1 MSSAEN
7 NKLRDYLTR
16 VTGELHTARLRLRE
30 AEEKDFEPIA
40 VVGMSCRFPGA
51 SSPEEFWRMIADGV
65 DGVSGFPT
73 DRGWDVDGL
82 FNPDPD
88 HLGTSY
94 VREGGFLTSAGE
106 FDAELFGISPREA
119 LAMDPQQRLLLETAW
134 EAFERAGIDPTSLK
148 GSKTGVFAGT
158 NGQDYGRTI
167 TEPMEGIEGYL
178 GTGISGSVLS
188 GRLSYVFGLEGP
200 AVTID
205 TACSSSLVAMHL
217 AVQALRSGECGLALA
232 GGVSVMSGP
241 DAFVEFSRQRGL
253 ARDGRVKAF
262 SASSDGTGWG
272 EGAGLLLLEKLSDAR
287 KNGHP
292 VLAIVRGTA
301 VNQDGASNGLT
312 APNGP
317 SQQRVIRQ
325 ALANA
330 RLSTK
335 DIDAVDAHGTGTT
348 LGDPI
353 EAQALLATYG
363 QGRAE
368 GLPLWLGSVKSNI
381 GHTQAAAGAASVI
394 KMIMAIQHGV
404 LPKSLHIDA
413 PTPHVDWSA
422 GAVELLAS
430 ARDWPEV
437 DRPRRAGVSSF
448 GISGTNSHVIIE
460 QAPAFDEAEEPAEP
474 TASLLGAH
482 VPWVLSGK
490 TSEALQAQAGRLLS
504 VVDGA
509 EPVDLGR
516 ALATTRAKL
525 DHRAVVF
532 GVEPLRALAAGD
544 PAPGLVSGQATGGQ
558 LAVLFTGQG
567 SQRLAMGRELYAEF
581 PVFAAAFDEVLAHLP
596 GVREVI
602 FGDDA
607 EALNQT
613 GNAQPAL
620 FAIEVALY
628 RLVESLGVKP
638 DFLAGHSIG
647 ELAAAHVAGV
657 WSLEDAARVVS
668 ARGRLMQALPSG
680 GAMIALQATEDEVR
694 PRLVEGVDIAA
705 INGPRSVVISGDETA
720 ALAVAEHFKAE
731 GRKTKQLSVSHA
743 FHSSLMDGMLA
754 EFGAVVGSVTASA
767 PTTQIVSTLTGRPVT
782 TEELSSVDYWVRHVR
797 ESVRFADAVATLE
810 AAGVTKFL
818 ELGPDGV
825 LSAAGAD
832 CVTEQALFVSALRK
846 DRDEQQTFVT
856 ALAELHVNGGN
867 VDWASAFEG
876 PARHVDLPTY
886 AFQRRHY
893 WLPMQRATGDAS
905 GLGLGSL
912 DHPLLGASVSLADA
926 DGFLFTGRLSVSSHS
941 WLADHVVMGAVV
953 VPGTGLVE
961 LAVRAADEV
970 GCGVL
975 DELTLQAPLVL
986 PEDGGVQVQLAVAA
1000 PDESG
1005 RRALTLHSRRH
1016 DAPLDGAWTLH
1027 AIGSV
1032 APAAAPADFDL
1043 TEWPPAGVTAAT
1055 TETLYEDFDATGLSY
1070 GPAFRG
1076 LTAAW
1081 TRGEEIFAE
1090 VELPE
1095 AVQGE
1100 ATKFGLHPA
1109 LLDAAL
1115 HSLVVGEAA
1124 EESAQARLPFAWSGV
1139 SLHASGASAL
1149 RVHVKITGKDVV
1161 SLRVADATGAP
1172 VATVDSLALRA
1183 VSAEQI
1189 QAAGAGDQDSLY
1201 RVDWTLLPVSEGTAP
1216 DYVVHRVVG
1225 GEGDVVSA
1233 THAATHDVLRVLQDF
1248 LADEANEDTKLV
1260 IHTTG
1265 AVALESDVDVADLP
1279 ASAVWGLVRV
1289 AQAENPDRI
1298 VLADAADDSLFAAAI
1313 ATGEAQFAVRGNEV
1327 FVPRL
1332 ATTASSGVLLPAK
1345 DAKAWRLGMSG
1356 KGTLDHLVLESV
1368 PSMLEPLAPT
1378 HVRIGVRAAG
1388 LNFRD
1393 VLNVLGMYPGDAG
1406 LIGNEAAG
1414 VVLEVG
1420 SEVTDLKPGDEV
1432 MGLVFGGIGPIAVT
1446 DRPMLTRVP
1455 RGWSFEEAASVPL
1468 VFLTA
1473 YYGLRDLGGLQA
1485 GESVLIHAAA
1495 GGVGMAATQ
1504 IAKHLGAEVYGTA
1517 STGKWDTLRAAG
1529 IADDHIASS
1538 RTTDFEQEFLS
1549 VSDGRGVDVVLDA
1562 LAGEFVDASLRLMP
1576 RGGRFLEMGKTDI
1589 REQSDVD
1596 KQYPGVRYQAFDL
1609 IEAEASRIASMW
1621 AELIELFDAGVLKPL
1636 PIKTW
1641 DVRRAPDAFRFISQ
1655 AKHIGKVVL
1664 TVDKPVDTEGTVLV
1678 TGGTGGLGALFAKHL
1693 VTGYGVRSLVLT
1705 SRRGADAPG
1714 AAELVSELS
1723 ELGASAS
1730 VVACDVADRDA
1741 LSALLSGIDNLTG
1754 VVHTAGVLDDGV
1766 ITALTPERVD
1776 TVFAPKV
1783 DAAWHLHELTKDL
1796 DLSLF
1801 VLFSSAAGLL
1811 GNPGQG
1817 NYTAANAFL
1826 DALAQHRRANGL
1838 AGQSLAWGLWVGGM
1852 AGTLSEAE
1860 LARMK
1865 GSGTGA
1871 LTHEEG
1877 VALFDAARAAGDA
1890 VAAPMKLDLPEL
1902 EAYARTA
1909 ALPPLLR
1916 GLVRATRRAARS
1928 AEAQGSSLAKRLAG
1942 LTEAEQDR
1950 MLLDLVRTQVALVL
1964 GHVTPETVEPGRG
1977 FLEIGFDSLTAVEL
1991 RNRLGTATGL
2001 RLPSTLIFD
2010 YPTPVALTGYVR
2022 SELIG
2027 SAGLSTV
2034 AKATT
2039 SVTDEPIA
2047 IVATALRY
2055 PGGLNTPEDLW
2066 RLVTGGEHAITDF
2079 PTDRGWDL
2087 DSLFH
2092 PDPTRQG
2099 TSYAKVGGFLHDAAE
2114 FDPEFFGISPREAM
2128 AMDPQQRL
2136 MLEVSWEAM
2145 ERAGIDPATLK
2156 GSATGVFAGVIYNDY
2171 ASRLTSVPEEIE
2183 GFLGTGASMS
2193 ILSGRVAYTFGFE
2206 GPAISIDTACS
2217 SSLVAMHL
2225 AAQALRSGECD
2236 LALAGGVTVMSV
2248 PDPFIDFSKQNGLAP
2263 NGHCKSFS
2271 SDADGTAWS
2280 EGAGLV
2286 MLERLSDAQRNGRQ
2300 ILAVLRSSAI
2310 NQDGASSGLT
2320 APNGPSQQRV
2330 IRQALANAGLSS
2342 SDVDA
2347 VEAHGTG
2354 TKLGDPIEAQALIAT
2369 YGQDRPEDRPL
2380 WLGSIKSNLGHTQ
2393 GAAGAISVIKMV
2405 EAIRRGVLPKS
2416 INIDAPTTQVDWS
2429 DGAVSLLTE
2438 HVKWPE
2444 VDRPRRAG
2452 VSSFGMSGTNAHVI
2466 IEQAPAVVEEAT
2478 ERSAPPVL
2486 PWVLSARTAEAVPAQ
2501 AAKLRDHLAGRDL
2514 DSLDVAFSLATTRAR
2529 HDHRAAVVGADR
2541 DELIAALTALADGET
2556 PTSVVRGRAGSGP
2569 VAFLFTGQGSQ
2580 RLGMGRALYSEFPVF
2595 AAALDEVLAHLP
2607 GARDV
2612 IFGDDAD
2619 AVNQTGNAQPAL
2631 FALEVALYRLVESW
2645 GVTPDYLV
2653 GHSIGEL
2660 AAAHVAG
2667 VWSLED
2673 AARLVAARGR
2683 LMQALPSGGAMIALQ
2698 VTEDEVTP
2706 HLNDK
2711 VGIAAVNGPQAVVI
2725 SGDEKAAKKIAE
2737 VFEEQGRKVK
2747 QLTVSHAFHSVLMDG
2762 MLDEFRAVAESITY
2776 SAPTIPLVSNVSGS
2790 IASLDQVLVPE
2801 YWVRHVRDAVRFAD
2815 GIAAL
2820 EDAGV
2825 RRYVEL
2831 GPDGVL
2837 SAMGANCV
2845 TTDAVFIPVL
2855 RKDRDE
2861 ATTATAALAA
2871 LDANGISVDWQA
2883 IYAGT
2888 GARRVDLP
2896 TYAFQHKRYWVDSPA
2911 GRGDAT
2917 GLGLGAAEHPL
2928 LGALVTLPDT
2938 DGLVLTGRLSLDS
2951 HRWLADHTVMGSV
2964 LLPGT
2969 AFVELAVR
2977 AGDELGLGSVQ
2988 DLTLQAPLVL
2998 PENGG
3003 VQLRL
3008 TVGESDGSQN
3018 RTVSIYSRLQDAPAD
3033 EPWTL
3038 HATGLLSAASAAP
3051 TFDLSEWPPAGVTA
3065 IDTSGFYT
3073 DAAQAGLTYGPVFQG
3088 LGSAWT
3094 LPMLDPA
3101 SGSSVGEE
3109 IFAEVAL
3116 PEGVS
3121 AEGFGLH
3128 PALLDAALHAVGL
3141 DGQAQARLPF
3151 AWNGVSLHAEGAT
3164 SLRVRV
3170 TPVGSGVRLQ
3180 LADGTGAPVASVDS
3194 LALRAVSADQFQTN
3208 TGRDAFYALT
3218 WTTVTASGDEPW
3230 TYLADVADEVP
3241 ATVVFP
3247 ATDVHE
3253 VLTVAQQ
3260 WLAADHSATL
3270 VVLTDGAVAAQGDD
3284 VTDLDAATV
3293 WGLIRSAQ
3301 SENPGRFVLV
3311 DGPASAIGAAVAS
3324 GEPQIAVRDGAL
3336 LAPRLV
3342 RATTPEN
3349 TDWTV
3354 SGTAL
3359 VTGATGGL
3367 GALVAKHLVTEHG
3380 ARDLVLTSRRGADA
3394 PGAAELV
3401 ASLTELGATVT
3412 VAACDVADRD
3422 ALSALLSEIPNL
3434 TAVVHAAGV
3443 LDDGVLTALT
3453 PERLDTV
3460 LRPKVDAARN
3470 LHELTENLEQFILFS
3485 SVSGVLGGP
3494 GQGNYAA
3501 ANAYLDA
3508 LAAHRVQQGLPATSV
3523 AYGLWTSGMAGEL
3536 GNDELDRLA
3545 RTGYG
3550 ALEPAE
3556 GLALL
3561 DAACASG
3568 AALSVPVKL
3577 NLPVLQAQ
3585 ARTGAVPHV
3594 LRSLVRVSNRRAAQ
3608 APEATGLRQRLA
3620 GLPDAEQERV
3630 IVELIRTQAAMILG
3644 HDPAAIEAERA
3655 FGDVGFDSLTAV
3667 ELRNR
3672 VGGATGLPLPA
3683 TLIFDYPT
3691 PLDLARHVRAE
3702 LLGELTEVTATVAVG
3717 SDEPIAI
3724 VGMGCRYPG
3733 GVTTPEELWQL
3744 VASGTDG
3751 VTEFPTDRGWDLE
3764 NLYHP
3769 DPDHQGTSYTR
3780 EGGFLHDAAEFD
3792 PEFFGISPRE
3802 ALAMDPQQRLL
3813 LEVSWEAMERAGVDP
3828 ATLKGTATGVF
3839 AGVMYYDYGSRLT
3852 SVPDGVEGF
3861 LGTGTSGSI
3870 LSGRVAYTFGFEGPA
3885 VSVDTACS
3893 SSLVA
3898 LHWAAQALRSGE
3910 CTMALAGGV
3919 TVMSTP
3925 DTFIGFSRQRG
3936 LAADGRCKSFGAGAD
3951 GTGWAEG
3958 AGMLVLEKLS
3968 DARKNGHP
3976 VLAVIKGSALN
3987 QDGASN
3993 GLTAP
3998 NGPSQQRVIRQAL
4011 ANAKITAADVDLV
4024 EAHGTG
4030 TVLGDPIEAQAVLS
4044 TYGQERPEG
4053 QPLWMGSIKSNI
4065 GHTQAAAGVGGV
4077 IKVIKAIEHGVLP
4090 KSLHLDQPSPHVDWS
4105 SGDVALLTESREWPE
4120 VARPRRA
4127 AVSSFG
4133 ISGTNAHVIIE
4144 EPPAVTVPSTV
4155 DSADDVTLV
4164 LSGRTA
4170 DAVRGQAAKLK
4181 SFVDANPDVPLSDIA
4196 FSLVTTKA
4204 HHDHRAAVIGTGRD
4218 ELLAGL
4224 TALAEGEAAANI
4236 VRGTASSGRLA
4247 VLFTGQGS
4255 QRLAMGRELYDA
4267 FPVFAAAFD
4276 EVLAH
4281 LPGVR
4286 EVIFGDDADALNQ
4299 TGNAQPALFAIE
4311 VALYRLAESVGI
4323 RPDFVAGHSIG
4334 ELAAAHVAGVFS
4346 LEDAARLVSARG
4358 RLMQALPTG
4367 GAMISLQATEEEV
4380 LPHLNAKVGIAAI
4393 NGPNAVVVSGD
4404 EKAAKKI
4411 AKAFDKQG
4419 RKTKQLSVSHAFHS
4433 VLMDGMLEE
4442 FRAVAESIAYE
4453 APGIPVVS
4461 NVTGTLATVEEVTSP
4476 EYWVRH
4482 VRDAVRFA
4490 DGIGWLAAEGVT
4502 RFLELGPDGTLS
4514 AMGANCLAEQDAGST
4529 LDPASGSSVFVPAL
4543 RKDRAEP
4550 VSFTTAV
4557 AELHNRGVR
4566 IDWTALLSGTR
4577 VNLPTYAFQH
4587 QHFWLTSGTDVAD
4600 VASAGLESPD
4610 HPLLGAGVSL
4620 ADGDGFLFT
4629 GRISLGSHPWL
4640 AEHSVMGTVLVPGAA
4655 LVELAVRA
4663 GDEAGCGVLEEL
4675 TLQAPLVLPEA
4686 GPVLLQVAVGALD
4699 ASDRRSIAIFSRQGD
4714 APWTAHAVGV
4724 LAPAGPAPS
4733 FSLAQWPPAEAT
4745 PVDLTDAYANL
4756 AAGGLEY
4763 GPLFQG
4769 LKSAWT
4775 SGQDVYAEVALP
4787 EGTDV
4792 DRFGVHPALLD
4803 AVLHAIG
4810 FAETGREASG
4820 AMLPFAWSGVSLHAT
4835 GAATV
4840 RVHISP
4846 AGAEGFR
4853 LEIADGAGAPVAE
4866 VESLVLRA
4874 VSEDQLKASG
4884 PSEQDW
4890 MFRVNW
4896 TPVSAGEPVEWV
4908 AYEDIPADGP
4918 VPSTVVYDVA
4928 PSTGDVAADTHAV
4941 SHQVLDVVQRWLS
4954 ADHDSTLVV
4963 RTRGAVAVESD
4974 VDITDLAG
4982 SAVWGLV
4989 RSAQSENPDRFVLVD
5004 AHDDESIGA
5013 AVASGEPQVAV
5024 RDGEL
5029 FAIRLATMA
5038 SGGSLR
5044 PPVGEP
5050 AWRVD
5055 VHTKG
5060 TLDNLTM
5067 LPAPEMLRPLAGDE
5081 VRIGVRAA
5089 GMNFRDALNVLGMMG
5104 EAGMPGYEAAG
5115 VVLEVGADVTDLAV
5129 GEPVMGMLDGGFGPV
5144 TVTER
5149 ANLARIP
5156 SGWTFEEAASVPLV
5170 FLTAYY
5176 ALHDLAGLTS
5186 GEKVLIHAAA
5196 GGVGMAAT
5204 QIAKHFGAEVF
5215 GTASTGKQH
5224 VLRDNGIEHIASSRT
5239 LDFEQ
5244 EFLAAT
5250 GGAGVDVVLDAL
5262 AGDFVDASLRLLP
5275 RGGRFVEMG
5284 KTDVRDS
5291 AEVAE
5296 KHAGV
5301 RYTAFEVFE
5310 AGPRRIAGM
5319 WAELLELFEQGVLK
5333 PLPIR
5338 TWDIREAPKAFRFIS
5353 QAKHIGKI
5361 VLTVPRELD
5370 PQGTVLVTG
5379 GTGGLGKLVA
5389 KRLITE
5395 HGVRNLVLTSR
5406 RGAAAAGADELR
5418 TELEELGAAVE
5429 IAACDAADRDSLSAL
5444 LSGIENLTGVVH
5456 SAGVLDDGLVT
5467 ALTPERVDKVFGP
5480 KVDAAWNLHELTQDR
5495 DLAMFVVFSSVSGVL
5510 GGAGQANYAAANTF
5524 LDSLALH
5531 RRAKGLVATSVAYG
5545 LWADG
5550 MGGEDEAA
5558 RMGRDGFGALVPDEG
5573 LALFDLA
5580 VAFGEAVAVPVKVD
5594 LSVLQANAKTQPM
5607 PHVLRG
5613 LVRVSARRAA
5623 QAADTAGLRQRLAAL
5638 PVAEQQRTLVEMV
5651 RGQAAM
5657 ILGHAGSEVVEPGR
5671 AFSDLGFDSLTA
5683 VELRNSL
5690 GTATGLRLP
5699 ATVTFDYP
5707 TPQAL
5712 ADYIRSELL
5721 GAEADVAVVE
5731 AISSTV
5737 DEPIAVVAMGC
5748 RFPGG
5753 VRTPEQFWELLT
5765 SGHDAM
5771 SQFPTNRGW
5780 DVNGLYHPDPD
5791 HQGTTYST
5799 EGGFLHDAADFDPEF
5814 FGISP
5819 REALAI
5825 DPQQRLLLEVSWE
5838 ALERAGIAP
5847 ASLKGSAT
5855 GVFAGVMYND
5865 YAGRMNQ
5872 IPDGFE
5878 GFLGTG
5884 SLGSVASGRVS
5895 YTFGFEGPAVS
5906 VDTACSSSLVAVHL
5920 AMQALRNGEC
5930 GLALA
5935 GGVTVMSTPSS
5946 FIEFSRQRGLASD
5959 GRCKAF
5965 ANAADGVAWSEGAG
5979 MVLLERLSDAERNGH
5994 PVLAVLRGSAVNQ
6007 DGASNGLSAPNGP
6020 SQQRVIRQALANAR
6034 LSTSDVDAVEA
6045 HGTGT
6050 RLGDPIEAQALINTY
6065 GQDRQ
6070 EDRPLR
6076 IGSVKSHIGHTQAAA
6091 GVAAVIKM
6099 VKALEHGVLPQSL
6112 HIDAPSPHV
6121 DWSEGA
6127 VELLSEPVQWTS
6139 DGDRPRRAGI
6149 SSFGIS
6155 GTNAHVII
6163 EQAPAA
6169 KPVRGKEIGVAPAV
6183 LPWAL
6188 SGRSA
6193 DAVREQ
6199 AERLLSVVD
6208 GDNDLDVAYSL
6219 VTTRARLEN
6228 RAAVVG
6234 ADHEELVAG
6243 LTALANGESA
6253 PNVVRGSA
6261 GTGGLAVLFTGQG
6274 SQRLGMGSGLYDAFP
6289 VFATAFDEVC
6299 EYLPGI
6305 REVIFGDHAEALN
6318 QTGNAQP
6325 ALFALEVA
6333 LYRLVE
6339 SWGVRPDFLA
6349 GHSIGEI
6356 AAAHVAGVLSLEDAA
6371 RLVSAR
6377 GRLMQAL
6384 PAGGAM
6390 IAVQATEDEVIP
6402 HLDDEVGIA
6411 AINGPTA
6418 IVISGAAEAAARIAE
6433 HFAGEGRK
6441 TKRLSVSHAF
6451 HSVLM
6456 DGMLDEFRT
6465 VAESITYAAPS
6476 IQLVSTVSGA
6486 LAEDGQFTT
6495 AEYWVN
6501 HVRDAVRFADGVSA
6515 LENAGVTRFLELGPD
6530 GVLSAMGADSASGSS
6545 VFVSAVRKDRDE
6557 AKTAVTA
6564 LAQLDALGVAVDW
6577 ESFYGGSGS
6586 RVDLPTYAFQRKTYW
6601 LESKDGIADAA
6612 DLGLVS
6618 AEHPLLGA
6626 AVALAEGDGAVLTGR
6641 ISLGTHAWLADHA
6654 IMGQVLVP
6662 GTALLDL
6669 AIRAADEVG
6678 CAAVDELMLQAPLV
6692 LPASGAVAI
6701 QVTVGELNGEHRAL
6715 SIHSRQNEGD
6725 WTLHA
6730 TGSLAVRGTTTAF
6743 TLAQWPPAGATA
6755 IDLDGAY
6762 EGLAE
6767 SGMQYGPL
6775 FQGLKAAWS
6784 RDGEIFAEVALP
6796 GTDVKGFGLHPAL
6809 LDSAL
6814 HAIGFS
6820 GGSTNARLPFA
6831 WSGVSLHATGATSL
6845 RVRIAPTG
6853 GDSVSLEI
6861 GDGVG
6866 TPVASVESLA
6876 LREVTAAQLA
6886 AGNRDSLFQ
6895 LAWKPVTS
6903 ATEALWVS
6911 YEDLDDEGEVPPV
6924 VVLSLDGKGEDVVG
6938 KAHSVTHR
6946 ALEIAQKW
6954 IATDNDSILVVRTV
6968 GATTNDD
6975 VAAATALGLL
6985 RSAQMESQDRIVLV
6999 DTDTDADDL
7008 IGAAV
7013 GTGEPQVAVRDGK
7026 LYAPRLA
7033 KAGAPAEDSAGWNT
7047 EGAVLVTGGTGG
7059 LGSQLAKHLVTVQ
7072 GVRDLVL
7079 TSRRG
7084 EAAPGAPELRAELEE
7099 LGARV
7104 TIAACDAAD
7113 GEALSA
7119 LLSEIP
7125 NLTGVVHTAGVL
7137 DDGAIGSLTPERVDS
7152 VFAPKVRA
7160 AWNLHE
7166 LTKDLPLTHFVLFS
7180 SFAGIIGGP
7189 GQGNYAAANSFLD
7202 ALATKRRA
7210 DGLPATSLAWGLWA
7224 EGMGGAN
7231 EAARMGRDGFGAIGV
7246 AEGMGL
7252 FDSAVQLGEAVAVP
7266 VKLDLAVLGSSGM
7279 VPPLLRDL
7287 VRAPGRRV
7295 AQAAAEGQADALKQR
7310 LAGLSEAEA
7319 SQVLIDLVRAQ
7330 VAMVLGH
7337 SSAEEIEPG
7346 RAFSDLGFDSLTA
7359 VELRNSLGAAT
7370 GLRLPTTLV
7379 FDYPAPDALAKYLQ
7393 AEVVP
7398 AAPAGAPVVTE
7409 IAKLEAVLAATDPTS
7424 TGSDEVESRLRAL
7437 VSLWDER
7444 RRAAAGAPDSDDNA
7458 DLDSV
7463 TSMDDIFQLLD
7474 DELGAS

>member
-1 MSSAEN
+1 MSSVTGGTPAPGRPARAGTESHAGASTADN

-16 VTGELHTARLRLRE
+16 VTGELHTAKLRLRE
-30 AEEKDFEPIA
+30 AEEKDFEPVAI
-40 VVGMSCRFPGA
+40 VGMACRFPGA
-51 SSPEEFWRMIADGV
+51 DSPESFWRMIADGV
-65 DGVSGFPT
+65 DGVSEFPT
-73 DRGWDVDGL
+73 DRGWDLDRL
-82 FNPDPD
+82 YNPDPD
-88 HLGTSY
+88 NLGTSY
-94 VREGGFLTSAGE
+94 VRSGGFLTAAGE

-119 LAMDPQQRLLLETAW
+119 LAMDPQQRLLLETSW

-148 GSKTGVFAGT
+148 GSRAGVFAGT

-167 TEPMEGIEGYL
+167 SEPMEGIEGYL

-217 AVQALRSGECGLALA
+217 AVQALRSGECSLALA

-272 EGAGLLLLEKLSDAR
+272 EGAGMLLLEKLSDAR
-287 KNGHP
+287 RNGHP
-292 VLAIVRGTA
+292 VLAILRGSA

-368 GLPLWLGSVKSNI
+368 PLWVGSVKSNI
-381 GHTQAAAGAASVI
+381 GHTQAAAGVASVI
-394 KMIMAIQHGV
+394 KMVMAIRHGV
-404 LPKSLHIDA
+404 LPQSLHIDA
-413 PTPHVDWSA
+413 PTPHVDWTA
-422 GAVELLAS
+422 GAVSLLSS
-430 ARDWPEV
+430 ARSWPAV

-448 GISGTNSHVIIE
+448 GISGTNSHVIVE
-460 QAPAFDEAEEPAEP
+460 QAPDFVEDDEP
-474 TASLLGAH
+474 TVSLLGPH
-482 VPWVLSGK
+482 VPWIVSGK
-490 TSEALQAQAGRLLS
+490 TPEALQAQAARLLS
-504 VVDGA
+504 VVDSCD
-509 EPVDLGR
+509 PVDFGR
-516 ALATTRAKL
+516 ALASTRARL
-525 DHRAVVF
+525 EHRAVAF
-532 GVEPLRALAAGD
+532 GVEQLRALAAGSS
-544 PAPGLVSGQATGGQ
+544 GVVTGQATGGQ

-567 SQRLAMGRELYAEF
+567 SQRLDMGKALYEAF
-581 PVFAAAFDEVLAHLP
+581 PVFAAAYDEVAALLP
-596 GVREVI
+596 PLT
-602 FGDDA
+602 GDLD
-607 EALNQT
+607 QT
-613 GNAQPAL
+613 GNAQPAI
-620 FAIEVALY
+620 FALEVALY
-628 RLVESLGVKP
+628 RLIESLGVRP

-657 WSLEDAARVVS
+657 WSLEDAAKIVT
-668 ARGRLMQALPSG
+668 ARGQLMQALPRG
-680 GAMIALQATEDEVR
+680 GAMIAIQATEDEVR
-694 PRLVEGVDIAA
+694 AVLVEGVDIAA
-705 INGPRSVVISGDETA
+705 INGPRAVVISGVEEA
-720 ALAVAEHFKAE
+720 VLAVAAQFKE
-731 GRKTKQLSVSHA
+731 RKTKRLSVSHA
-743 FHSSLMDGMLA
+743 FHSGLMDGMLA
-754 EFGAVVGSVTASA
+754 EFGEVVASAVASA
-767 PTTQIVSTLTGRPVT
+767 PTIQIISTLTGRAAS

-797 ESVRFADAVATLE
+797 ESVRFADAVVTLGE
-810 AAGVTKFL
+810 AGVTKFL

-832 CVTEQALFVSALRK
+832 SADGTFISALRK
-846 DRDEQQTFVT
+846 DRDEPQTFVT
-856 ALAELHVNGGN
+856 ALASLFVDGGH
-867 VDWASAFEG
+867 VDWAAAFEG
-876 PARHVDLPTY
+876 PARHVDLPTC

-926 DGFLFTGRLSVSSHS
+926 DGFLFTGRLSTSTHS
-941 WLADHVVMGAVV
+941 WLADHVVMGAIV

-975 DELTLQAPLVL
+975 EELTLQAPLVL
-986 PEDGGVQVQLAVAA
+986 PEEGGVQVQLAVAV
-1000 PDESG
+1000 PDEAG
-1005 RRALTLHSRRH
+1005 RRALTLHSRR
-1016 DAPLDGAWTLH
+1016 DDGEWTLH

-1032 APAAAPADFDL
+1032 APVAAPADFDL
-1043 TEWPPAGVTAAT
+1043 TEWPPAGVTAASVDS
-1055 TETLYEDFDATGLSY
+1055 LYDDFDATGLSY

-1100 ATKFGLHPA
+1100 AGKFGLHPA

-1115 HSLVVGEAA
+1115 HSLVVGE
-1124 EESAQARLPFAWSGV
+1124 SADEGARLPFAWSGV

-1161 SLRVADATGAP
+1161 SLRVADTTGTP

-1189 QAAGAGDQDSLY
+1189 QAAGAGEQDSLY
-1201 RVDWTLLPVSEGTAP
+1201 RVDWTQVPLAP
-1216 DYVVHRVVG
+1216 GSVPAYQVHRVVG
-1225 GEGDVVSA
+1225 EDGDVVSA
-1233 THAATHDVLRVLQDF
+1233 THTATHDVLRVLQDF
-1248 LADEANEDTKLV
+1248 LAAEGDSKLV

-1265 AVALESDVDVADLP
+1265 AVMDVTDLP
-1279 ASAVWGLVRV
+1279 AAAVWGMVRV
-1289 AQAENPDRI
+1289 AQAESPDRVVLIDAEDSAKFDEI
-1298 VLADAADDSLFAAAI
+1298 VAS
-1313 ATGEAQFAVRGNEV
+1313 GEAQVAVRGAEV

-1332 ATTASSGVLLPAK
+1332 ATMAGSGVIVPPAEK
-1345 DAKAWRLGMSG
+1345 TWRLGMSG
-1356 KGTLDHLVLESV
+1356 KGTLDHLVLE
-1368 PSMLEPLAPT
+1368 PIEQRPLEPT

-1388 LNFRD
+1388 VNFRD

-1406 LIGNEAAG
+1406 LLGNEVAG

-1420 SEVTDLKPGDEV
+1420 SDVTDLAPGDKV
-1432 MGLVFGGIGPIAVT
+1432 MGLAFGGIGPMAVT

-1455 RGWSFEEAASVPL
+1455 KGWSFEEAASVPL

-1473 YYGLRDLGGLQA
+1473 YYGLRDLGGLKA

-1504 IAKHLGAEVYGTA
+1504 IAKHLGATVYGTA
-1517 STGKWDTLRAAG
+1517 SKGKWHVLREQG
-1529 IADDHIASS
+1529 IEHIASS

-1549 VSDGRGVDVVLDA
+1549 TSDGRGVDVVLDA

-1589 REQSDVD
+1589 REQEEIDE
-1596 KQYPGVRYQAFDL
+1596 QYPGVRYQAFDL
-1609 IEAEASRIASMW
+1609 IEAEASRVAQMW

-1641 DVRRAPDAFRFISQ
+1641 DVRRAPEAFRFISQ

-1664 TVDKPVDTEGTVLV
+1664 TVERGLDPEGAVLI
-1678 TGGTGGLGALFAKHL
+1678 TGGTGGLGKLFARHMI
-1693 VTGYGVRSLVLT
+1693 TEHGVRHLVLT

-1714 AAELVSELS
+1714 ASALVEELS
-1723 ELGASAS
+1723 SLGASVRVA
-1730 VVACDVADRDA
+1730 ACDVANRDA
-1741 LSALLSGIDNLTG
+1741 VSDLLEGIPNLTG
-1754 VVHTAGVLDDGV
+1754 VIHTAGVLDDGM
-1766 ITALTPERVD
+1766 ITSLTPERVD
-1776 TVFAPKV
+1776 TVFGPKV
-1783 DAAWHLHELTKDL
+1783 DAAWHLHELTRDRDL
-1796 DLSLF
+1796 AMF
-1801 VLFSSAAGLL
+1801 ALFSSAAGLL

-1817 NYTAANAFL
+1817 NYTAANGFL
-1826 DALAQHRRANGL
+1826 DALASLRRDQGL
-1838 AGQSLAWGLWVGGM
+1838 PAQSLAWGLWVGGM

-1877 VALFDAARAAGDA
+1877 VELFDAAHATGLA

-1902 EAYARTA
+1902 EAFARTA
-1909 ALPPLLR
+1909 SLPPLLR
-1916 GLVRATRRAARS
+1916 GLVRATRRAAQS
-1928 AEAQGSSLAKRLAG
+1928 GEAQGSSLAKRLAG

-1977 FLEIGFDSLTAVEL
+1977 FMEIGFDSLTAVEL

-2022 SELIG
+2022 SELVG
-2027 SAGLSTV
+2027 ATGLSTV
-2034 AKATT
+2034 VT
-2039 SVTDEPIA
+2039 STVVSDEPIA
-2047 IVATALRY
+2047 IVSTSLRF
-2055 PGGLNTPEDLW
+2055 PGGIDTPDALW
-2066 RLVTGGEHAITDF
+2066 RFVMGGEHAITDF
-2079 PTDRGWDL
+2079 PADRGWDL
-2087 DSLFH
+2087 DGLFSTE
-2092 PDPTRQG
+2092 PGRQG
-2099 TSYAKVGGFLHDAAE
+2099 TSYAKTGGFLHEAAE
-2114 FDPEFFGISPREAM
+2114 FDPEFFGISPREAL

-2171 ASRLTSVPEEIE
+2171 ASRLTAVPEEIE

-2271 SDADGTAWS
+2271 SSADGTAWS

-2300 ILAVLRSSAI
+2300 ILAVLRSSAV

-2330 IRQALANAGLSS
+2330 IRQALANGGLST

-2354 TKLGDPIEAQALIAT
+2354 TKLGDPIEAQAILAT
-2369 YGQDRPEDRPL
+2369 YGQDRPSDRPL

-2393 GAAGAISVIKMV
+2393 GAAGVISVIKMV
-2405 EAIRRGVLPKS
+2405 EAIRRGVLPQSLS
-2416 INIDAPTTQVDWS
+2416 IDEPTPQVEWS
-2429 DGAVSLLTE
+2429 TGAVTLLTE
-2438 HVKWPE
+2438 AVKWPE

-2466 IEQAPAVVEEAT
+2466 IEQAPTVVES
-2478 ERSAPPVL
+2478 SAPRVAPAVL
-2486 PWVLSARTAEAVPAQ
+2486 TWPLSARTADALPAQ
-2501 AAKLRDHLAGRDL
+2501 AAKLRDHLADTDL
-2514 DSLDVAFSLATTRAR
+2514 DPLDIAFSLVTKPR
-2529 HDHRAAVVGADR
+2529 HDHRAAVVGASR
-2541 DELIAALTALADGET
+2541 DELMAALSALADGD
-2556 PTSVVRGRAGSGP
+2556 VAVRGRAGSGP

-2580 RLGMGRALYSEFPVF
+2580 RVGMGEALYAAHPVF
-2595 AAALDEVLAHLP
+2595 AAAYDEVAALLP
-2607 GARDV
+2607 PLS
-2612 IFGDDAD
+2612 GDLD
-2619 AVNQTGNAQPAL
+2619 QTGNAQPAI
-2631 FALEVALYRLVESW
+2631 FALEVALFRLLESW
-2645 GVTPDYLV
+2645 GVRPDYLV

-2673 AARLVAARGR
+2673 AARVVAARGR
-2683 LMQALPSGGAMIALQ
+2683 LMQALPSGGAMISIQAA
-2698 VTEDEVTP
+2698 EDEVRAR
-2706 HLNDK
+2706 LVEGVD
-2711 VGIAAVNGPQAVVI
+2711 IAAVNGPRSVVI
-2725 SGDEKAAKKIAE
+2725 SGDGSAVEAVAGHFEKTKRLA
-2737 VFEEQGRKVK
+2737 
-2747 QLTVSHAFHSVLMDG
+2747 VSHAFHSAHMDG
-2762 MLDEFRAVAESITY
+2762 MLEEFRAVLDSVTY
-2776 SAPTIPLVSNVSGS
+2776 SEPTIPLVSNVTGALGTSVTEPG
-2790 IASLDQVLVPE
+2790 

-2815 GIAAL
+2815 GMAAL
-2820 EDAGV
+2820 EAAGV
-2825 RRYVEL
+2825 RRFVEL
-2831 GPDGVL
+2831 GPDGTL
-2837 SAMGANCV
+2837 SAMGAGCV
-2845 TTDAVFIPVL
+2845 TDGVFIPVL
-2855 RKDRDE
+2855 RKDRDDLVS
-2861 ATTATAALAA
+2861 ATTALAA
-2871 LDANGISVDWQA
+2871 LDANGICVDWA
-2883 IYAGT
+2883 ALYSET
-2888 GARRVDLP
+2888 GAQRVDLP
-2896 TYAFQHKRYWVDSPA
+2896 TYAFQHKRYWVNSPSTP
-2911 GRGDAT
+2911 GDAT
-2917 GLGLGAAEHPL
+2917 GLGLGAAAHPL
-2928 LGALVTLPDT
+2928 LGALVTLPDS

-2951 HRWLADHTVMGSV
+2951 HRWLADHAVMGSV

-2977 AGDELGLGSVQ
+2977 AGDELGLGSVR

-2998 PENGG
+2998 PESGG

-3008 TVGESDGSQN
+3008 TLDPAN
-3018 RTVSIYSRLQDAPAD
+3018 RSLSIYSRLQDAVG

-3038 HATGLLSAASAAP
+3038 HATGVLGDAGAAD
-3051 TFDLSEWPPAGVTA
+3051 FDLADWPPAGVSA
-3065 IDTSGFYT
+3065 IDVSGFYA
-3073 DAAQAGLTYGPVFQG
+3073 DAASTGLNYGPVFQG
-3088 LGSAWT
+3088 LSSAWR
-3094 LPMLDPA
+3094 LGD
-3101 SGSSVGEE
+3101 E

-3116 PEGVS
+3116 PENVS
-3121 AEGFGLH
+3121 ADGFGMH
-3128 PALLDAALHAVGL
+3128 PALLDAALHAIGL
-3141 DGQAQARLPF
+3141 DGQEQARLPF
-3151 AWNGVSLHAEGAT
+3151 AWSGVSLYAEGAT
-3164 SLRVRV
+3164 ALRVRV
-3170 TPVGSGVRLQ
+3170 TPAGSGVRLQ
-3180 LADGTGAPVASVDS
+3180 LADGTGAPVASVDT
-3194 LALRAVSADQFQTN
+3194 LALRAVSADQFRARIDSLYTL
-3208 TGRDAFYALT
+3208 D
-3218 WTTVTASGDEPW
+3218 WIPVTASG
-3230 TYLADVADEVP
+3230 EVS
-3241 ATVVFP
+3241 AQVHS
-3247 ATDVHE
+3247 ASDVHE
-3253 VLTVAQQ
+3253 VLGVLQE
-3260 WLAADHSATL
+3260 WLAGDESPL
-3270 VVLTDGAVAAQGDD
+3270 VVRTEGFATDPDVAA
-3284 VTDLDAATV
+3284 V
-3293 WGLIRSAQ
+3293 WGLVRSAQ
-3301 SENPGRFVLV
+3301 SEHPGRFVLV
-3311 DGPASAIGAAVAS
+3311 DGPSSAVGAAVS
-3324 GEPQIAVRDGAL
+3324 TGEPQIVVRDGEL
-3336 LAPRLV
+3336 FAPRLV
-3342 RATTPEN
+3342 RATVPEN
-3349 TDWTV
+3349 TDWAV

-3359 VTGATGGL
+3359 ITGGTGGL
-3367 GALVAKHLVTEHG
+3367 GAVVAKHLVTSRG

-3394 PGAAELV
+3394 PGVSALVEEL
-3401 ASLTELGATVT
+3401 SDLGASVR
-3412 VAACDVADRD
+3412 VEACDVADRD
-3422 ALSALLSEIPNL
+3422 ALSALLSGISNL
-3434 TAVVHAAGV
+3434 TTVVHAAGV
-3443 LDDGVLTALT
+3443 LDDGVITALT
-3453 PERLDTV
+3453 PARLDTV
-3460 LRPKVDAARN
+3460 LGPKAVAARN

-3508 LAAHRVQQGLPATSV
+3508 LASLRARQGLPATSI
-3523 AYGLWTSGMAGEL
+3523 AYGLWTTGMGSSI
-3536 GNDELDRLA
+3536 DLA
-3545 RTGYG
+3545 HTGFA

-3556 GLALL
+3556 ALALF
-3561 DAACASG
+3561 DAACAGG
-3568 AALSVPVKL
+3568 APLTVPVKL
-3577 NLPVLQAQ
+3577 NLSAL
-3585 ARTGAVPHV
+3585 RNGDVPHA

-3608 APEATGLRQRLA
+3608 APEAAGLRQRLA
-3620 GLPDAEQERV
+3620 GLSEAEQERV
-3630 IVELIRTQAAMILG
+3630 IVELIRTQAALILG

-3655 FGDVGFDSLTAV
+3655 FSDVGFDSLTAV

-3672 VGGATGLPLPA
+3672 VGGTTGLPLSA

-3691 PLDLARHVRAE
+3691 PLDLARHVRTE
-3702 LLGELTEVTATVAVG
+3702 LLGEIAEVSAVAAVG

-3733 GVTTPEELWQL
+3733 GVSTPEDLWQL

-3751 VTEFPTDRGWDLE
+3751 VSMFPTDRGWDLE

-3780 EGGFLHDAAEFD
+3780 EGGFLHEAAEFD

-3828 ATLKGTATGVF
+3828 ASLKGSSTGVF

-3852 SVPDGVEGF
+3852 TVPDGVEGF

-3910 CTMALAGGV
+3910 CSMALAGGV

-3968 DARKNGHP
+3968 DAVRNGHP
-3976 VLAVIKGSALN
+3976 VLAVVRGSALN

-4011 ANAKITAADVDLV
+4011 ANAGITASDVDLI

-4044 TYGQERPEG
+4044 TYGQDRAAPV
-4053 QPLWMGSIKSNI
+4053 WMGSIKSNI
-4065 GHTQAAAGVGGV
+4065 GHTQAAAGVGGI
-4077 IKVIKAIEHGVLP
+4077 IKVVKAIEHGLMP
-4090 KSLHLDQPSPHVDWS
+4090 QTLHLSEPSPHVDWS
-4105 SGDVALLTESREWPE
+4105 SGDVALLTTAQAWPE
-4120 VARPRRA
+4120 VDRPRRA

-4144 EPPAVTVPSTV
+4144 QPPTVAAPSTV
-4155 DSADDVTLV
+4155 DGPDGAVLL
-4164 LSGRTA
+4164 LSGRSEE
-4170 DAVRGQAAKLK
+4170 AVHGQAAKLK
-4181 SFVDANPDVPLSDIA
+4181 GFVDENPEAKLNDVA
-4196 FSLVTTKA
+4196 VSLAAKPQ
-4204 HHDHRAAVIGTGRD
+4204 HEFRAAITGQRD
-4218 ELLAGL
+4218 ELMAGL
-4224 TALAEGEAAANI
+4224 AALAQGEPAVNV
-4236 VRGTASSGRLA
+4236 VRGSAAEGRLA
-4247 VLFTGQGS
+4247 MLFTGQGS
-4255 QRLAMGRELYDA
+4255 QRVGMGRQLYEA
-4267 FPVFAAAFD
+4267 FPVFAKAYD
-4276 EVLAH
+4276 EVREH
-4281 LPGVR
+4281 LPAIEDG
-4286 EVIFGDDADALNQ
+4286 ELDQ
-4299 TGNAQPALFAIE
+4299 TGNAQPALFALE
-4311 VALYRLAESVGI
+4311 VALFRLVESWGV
-4323 RPDFVAGHSIG
+4323 RPDFLVGHSIG
-4334 ELAAAHVAGVFS
+4334 ELAAAHVAGVWS
-4346 LEDAARLVSARG
+4346 LEDAAKIVAARG
-4358 RLMQALPTG
+4358 RLMQALPSG
-4367 GAMISLQATEEEV
+4367 GAMISIRATEADV
-4380 LPHLNAKVGIAAI
+4380 LPHLNDKVGIAAI
-4393 NGPNAVVVSGD
+4393 NGPESVVISGD
-4404 EKAAKKI
+4404 AKAAKKI
-4411 AKAFDKQG
+4411 AKNFE
-4419 RKTKQLSVSHAFHS
+4419 KTKQLTVSHAFHS
-4433 VLMDGMLEE
+4433 AHMDGMLTE
-4442 FRAVAESIAYE
+4442 FRAVLESVTYAE
-4453 APGIPVVS
+4453 PTIPLVS
-4461 NVTGTLATVEEVTSP
+4461 NVTGYLADQVTEP

-4482 VRDAVRFA
+4482 VREAVRFA
-4490 DGIGWLAAEGVT
+4490 DGMSWLAAEGVT

-4514 AMGANCLAEQDAGST
+4514 GMGATCVDGL
-4529 LDPASGSSVFVPAL
+4529 FVPLL
-4543 RKDRAEP
+4543 RKDRAEGA
-4550 VSFTTAV
+4550 SARTAI
-4557 AELHNRGVR
+4557 AELHNHGVKV
-4566 IDWTALLSGTR
+4566 DWTALLRGAR
-4577 VNLPTYAFQH
+4577 IDLPTYAFQRKH
-4587 QHFWLTSGTDVAD
+4587 YWLNSADAAAD

-4610 HPLLGAGVSL
+4610 HPLLGAAVSL
-4620 ADGDGFLFT
+4620 ADGDGILFT
-4629 GRISLGSHPWL
+4629 GRISLGTHPWL
-4640 AEHSVMGTVLVPGAA
+4640 ADHAVMGTVLVPGTA

-4663 GDEAGCGVLEEL
+4663 GDEAGSGVLEEL
-4675 TLQAPLVLPEA
+4675 TLQAPLVLVDSA
-4686 GPVLLQVAVGALD
+4686 PVLLQVAVGALD
-4699 ASDRRSIAIFSRQGD
+4699 ASQRRSVAIFSRQGD
-4714 APWTAHAVGV
+4714 APWTEHAVGV
-4724 LAPAGPAPS
+4724 LAPTGPTPS
-4733 FSLAQWPPAEAT
+4733 FSLAQWPPAGASA
-4745 PVDLTDAYANL
+4745 VDLTDVYEKL
-4756 AAGGLEY
+4756 ATSGLEY

-4769 LKSAWT
+4769 LTAAWT
-4775 SGQDVYAEVALP
+4775 SEQEVYAEVALP
-4787 EGTDV
+4787 EDTDV
-4792 DRFGVHPALLD
+4792 RRFGVHPALLD

-4810 FAETGREASG
+4810 FTETGREASG
-4820 AMLPFAWSGVSLHAT
+4820 AMLPFAFNGVSLHAT
-4835 GAATV
+4835 GATTV
-4840 RVHISP
+4840 RVRITP
-4846 AGAEGFR
+4846 ADATPGGFR

-4866 VESLVLRA
+4866 VDSLVLRPI
-4874 VSEDQLKASG
+4874 SQDQLKAAG

-4890 MFRVNW
+4890 MFRVDW
-4896 TPVSAGEPVEWV
+4896 TPLAIGEPVEWV
-4908 AYEDIPADGP
+4908 AHTDLTDLIDLTDE
-4918 VPSTVVYDVA
+4918 TVVYTVA
-4928 PSTGDVAADTHAV
+4928 PSTGDVAADARAV
-4941 SHQVLDVVQRWLS
+4941 SHQVLGVVQEWLA
-4954 ADHDSTLVV
+4954 ADHDATLVI
-4963 RTRGAVAVESD
+4963 RTRGAVAVDAD
-4974 VDITDLAG
+4974 VTDLAA
-4982 SAVWGLV
+4982 STVWGLV
-4989 RSAQSENPDRFVLVD
+4989 RSAQSENPGRFVLVD
-5004 AHDDESIGA
+5004 AEDDALIGA
-5013 AVASGEPQVAV
+5013 AVATGEPQVAI
-5024 RDGEL
+5024 RDGGL
-5029 FAIRLATMA
+5029 FGFRMATVA
-5038 SGGSLR
+5038 SGGSLL
-5044 PPVGEP
+5044 PPAGET

-5060 TLDNLTM
+5060 ALDNLAL

-5089 GMNFRDALNVLGMMG
+5089 GVNFRDALNVLGMMG

-5115 VVLEVGADVTDLAV
+5115 VVVEVGGEVTDLAV
-5129 GEPVMGMLDGGFGPV
+5129 GDKVMGMLDGGFGPV
-5144 TVTER
+5144 TITER
-5149 ANLARIP
+5149 SNLARIP
-5156 SGWTFEEAASVPLV
+5156 DGWSFEEAASVPLV

-5176 ALHDLAGLTS
+5176 ALHDLAGLRS
-5186 GEKVLIHAAA
+5186 GERVLIHAAA

-5204 QIAKHFGAEVF
+5204 QIAKHRGAEVF
-5215 GTASTGKQH
+5215 GTASTAKQH
-5224 VLRDNGIEHIASSRT
+5224 VLRDNGIEHVASSRT

-5250 GGAGVDVVLDAL
+5250 GGEGVDVVLDAL

-5291 AEVAE
+5291 AEVAA
-5296 KHAGV
+5296 KHEGV

-5310 AGPRRIAGM
+5310 AGPQRIAAM
-5319 WAELLELFEQGVLK
+5319 WSELLELFDQGVLK

-5353 QAKHIGKI
+5353 QAKHIGKL

-5389 KRLITE
+5389 KRLVTE
-5395 HGVRNLVLTSR
+5395 HGVRDLVLTSR
-5406 RGAAAAGADELR
+5406 RGADAPGAAELVAELSEAGAR
-5418 TELEELGAAVE
+5418 VE
-5429 IAACDAADRDSLSAL
+5429 IAACDAADRDALRAL
-5444 LSGIENLTGVVH
+5444 LSGIGNLTGVVH
-5456 SAGVLDDGLVT
+5456 TAGVLDDGLVT
-5467 ALTPERVDKVFGP
+5467 ALTPERVDRVFGP
-5480 KVDAAWNLHELTQDR
+5480 KVDAAWNLHELTEDR

-5524 LDSLALH
+5524 LDSLAQH
-5531 RRAKGLVATSVAYG
+5531 RRAKGLAATSIAYG

-5550 MGGEDEAA
+5550 MGGAEEAA

-5580 VAFGEAVAVPVKVD
+5580 LAHGEAVAVPVKVD
-5594 LSVLQANAKTQPM
+5594 LPTVQANARTQPV

-5623 QAADTAGLRQRLAAL
+5623 QAADTAGLRQRLLAL
-5638 PVAEQQRTLVEMV
+5638 PLAEQLRTLVEMV
-5651 RGQAAM
+5651 RGRAAM
-5657 ILGHAGSEVVEPGR
+5657 VLGHAGSDVVDQDR
-5671 AFSDLGFDSLTA
+5671 AFNDMGFDSLTA
-5683 VELRNSL
+5683 VELRNSI
-5690 GTATGLRLP
+5690 GATTGLRLP

-5707 TPQAL
+5707 TPLAL
-5712 ADYIRSELL
+5712 AEYVRSELL
-5721 GAEADVAVVE
+5721 GSETEITEGSAFTRDA
-5731 AISSTV
+5731 V

-5753 VRTPEQFWELLT
+5753 VTTAEQLWELLM
-5765 SGHDAM
+5765 SGEDAM
-5771 SQFPTNRGW
+5771 SGFPDNRGW
-5780 DVNGLYHPDPD
+5780 DVEGLYHPDPD

-5819 REALAI
+5819 REALAV

-5865 YAGRMNQ
+5865 YAGRMSQ

-5878 GFLGTG
+5878 GILGTG
-5884 SLGSVASGRVS
+5884 SLGSVASGRVA

-5935 GGVTVMSTPSS
+5935 GGVTVMSSPSP

-5965 ANAADGVAWSEGAG
+5965 ANAADGVAWAEGAG
-5979 MVLLERLSDAERNGH
+5979 MVLLEKLSDAERNGH

-6020 SQQRVIRQALANAR
+6020 SQQRVIRQALANSR
-6034 LSTSDVDAVEA
+6034 LSASEVDAVEA

-6065 GQDRQ
+6065 GQDRP

-6091 GVAAVIKM
+6091 GVAALIKM
-6099 VKALEHGVLPQSL
+6099 VKALEHGVLPQSM

-6127 VELLSEPVQWTS
+6127 VELLSEAVPWVAAP
-6139 DGDRPRRAGI
+6139 DRPRRAGI

-6163 EQAPAA
+6163 EQAPAV
-6169 KPVRGKEIGVAPAV
+6169 KPVRAERTGRAPSV
-6183 LPWAL
+6183 LPWVLSARSDGAL
-6188 SGRSA
+6188 
-6193 DAVREQ
+6193 REQ
-6199 AERLLSVVD
+6199 AARLLSFVD
-6208 GDNDLDVAYSL
+6208 GGNDLDVAYSL
-6219 VTTRARLEN
+6219 VTTRARLDS
-6228 RAAVVG
+6228 RAAVIG
-6234 ADHEELVAG
+6234 TDHHELLAG
-6243 LTALANGESA
+6243 LTALAGGEVA

-6261 GTGGLAVLFTGQG
+6261 SGGRLAILFSGQG
-6274 SQRLGMGSGLYDAFP
+6274 SQRLGMGSGLHAAFP
-6289 VFATAFDEVC
+6289 VFAAAFDEVC
-6299 EYLPGI
+6299 ELLPGV
-6305 REVIFGDHAEALN
+6305 REVISGSDAEALE

-6325 ALFALEVA
+6325 ALFAIEVA
-6333 LYRLVE
+6333 LFRLFE

-6349 GHSIGEI
+6349 GHSIGEL
-6356 AAAHVAGVLSLEDAA
+6356 AAAHVAGVFSLEDAA
-6371 RLVSAR
+6371 RLVAAR

-6384 PAGGAM
+6384 PRGGAM
-6390 IAVQATEDEVIP
+6390 IAVQATEEEVLP
-6402 HLDDEVGIA
+6402 HLNDRVGIA

-6418 IVISGAAEAAARIAE
+6418 VVISGDEDAVQQIAE
-6433 HFAGEGRK
+6433 VFGGQGRK
-6441 TKRLSVSHAF
+6441 TKRLAVSHAF

-6456 DGMLDEFRT
+6456 DDMLEDFRR
-6465 VAESITYAAPS
+6465 VAESITYAAPR
-6476 IQLVSTVSGA
+6476 IPLVSNVTGA
-6486 LAEDGQFTT
+6486 LATDELI
-6495 AEYWVN
+6495 ASPEYWVR
-6501 HVRDAVRFADGVSA
+6501 HVRDAVRFADGIVA
-6515 LENAGVTRFLELGPD
+6515 LENAGVARFLELGPD
-6530 GVLSAMGADSASGSS
+6530 GTLSAMGAAAASERAS
-6545 VFVSAVRKDRDE
+6545 FVSAARKDRDE
-6557 AKTAVTA
+6557 ARTAVSA
-6564 LAQLDALGVAVDW
+6564 LAHVDALGIAVDW
-6577 ESFYGGSGS
+6577 EAFYDGSGS
-6586 RVDLPTYAFQRKTYW
+6586 RIDLPTYAFQRKTYW
-6601 LESKDGIADAA
+6601 LESKEGIADAA
-6612 DLGLVS
+6612 DLGLVA

-6626 AVALAEGDGAVLTGR
+6626 SVALAEGDGTVLTGR
-6641 ISLGTHAWLADHA
+6641 ISLGTHPWLADHA
-6654 IMGQVLVP
+6654 IMGRVLVP
-6662 GTALLDL
+6662 GTALLEL

-6678 CAAVDELMLQAPLV
+6678 CAAVEELMLQSPLV
-6692 LPASGAVAI
+6692 LPNSGAVAI
-6701 QVTVGELNGEHRAL
+6701 QVTVGELGGEHRAL
-6715 SIHSRQNEGD
+6715 SIHSRQHDGD

-6730 TGSLAVRGTTTAF
+6730 SGSLAVRENSAAF

-6755 IDLDGAY
+6755 LDIDGAY

-6767 SGMQYGPL
+6767 AGMQYGPL

-6784 RDGEIFAEVALP
+6784 RDGEVFAEVALP
-6796 GTDVKGFGLHPAL
+6796 SADVKGFGLHPAL

-6814 HAIGFS
+6814 HAIGFT
-6820 GGSTNARLPFA
+6820 GGSSSARLPFA
-6831 WSGVSLHATGATSL
+6831 WNGVSLHATGASSL
-6845 RVRIAPTG
+6845 RVRISPTG

-6861 GDGVG
+6861 ADGVG
-6866 TPVASVESLA
+6866 SPVASVESLA

-6886 AGNRDSLFQ
+6886 SANRESLFQ
-6895 LAWKPVTS
+6895 LAWRPVTS
-6903 ATEALWVS
+6903 VNEVPWVS
-6911 YEDLDDEGEVPPV
+6911 YEDLDGGEVPPV
-6924 VVLSLDGKGEDVVG
+6924 VVFSVDGKGGDVVAE
-6938 KAHSVTHR
+6938 AHACTRR
-6946 ALEIAQKW
+6946 ALELAQEW
-6954 IATDNDSILVVRTV
+6954 IASDNESILVIRTV
-6968 GATTNDD
+6968 GATGGGD

-6985 RSAQMESQDRIVLV
+6985 RSAQTESPDRIVLV
-6999 DTDTDADDL
+6999 DTDTAADDL

-7013 GTGEPQVAVRDGK
+7013 GTGESQIAVRDGEFHV
-7026 LYAPRLA
+7026 PRLV
-7033 KAGAPAEDSAGWNT
+7033 KAAASEEETADWTGT
-7047 EGAVLVTGGTGG
+7047 VLITGGTGG
-7059 LGSQLAKHLVTVQ
+7059 LGGKLAAHLVTVH
-7072 GVRDLVL
+7072 GVRELVL

-7084 EAAPGAPELRAELEE
+7084 ESAPGALELRTTLEE
-7099 LGARV
+7099 LGATV
-7104 TIAACDAAD
+7104 TVAACDAAD
-7113 GEALSA
+7113 RDSLSA
-7119 LLSEIP
+7119 LLSTIP
-7125 NLTGVVHTAGVL
+7125 NLTGVIHAAGVL
-7137 DDGAIGSLTPERVDS
+7137 DDGAIGSLTPERVDA
-7152 VFAPKVRA
+7152 VLRAKVDA

-7166 LTKDLPLTHFVLFS
+7166 LAGDLEHFVLFS
-7180 SFAGIIGGP
+7180 SFAGVIGAP

-7202 ALATKRRA
+7202 ALATKRRTS
-7210 DGLPATSLAWGLWA
+7210 GLAATSLAWGLWA
-7224 EGMGGAN
+7224 EGMGGAK
-7231 EAARMGRDGFGAIGV
+7231 EAARMGRDGFGALGIE
-7246 AEGMGL
+7246 EGMAL
-7252 FDSAVQLGEAVAVP
+7252 FDAAVAHGDPVVVP
-7266 VKLDLAVLGSSGM
+7266 VKLDVSKLGA
-7279 VPPLLRDL
+7279 VPPLLREL
-7287 VRAPGRRV
+7287 VRAPGRRL
-7295 AQAAAEGQADALKQR
+7295 AQAAVEGQADALKQR
-7310 LAGLSEAEA
+7310 LAGLSDAEA
-7319 SQVLIDLVRAQ
+7319 LEVLVELVRTQ
-7330 VAMVLGH
+7330 VAAVLGH

-7379 FDYPAPDALAKYLQ
+7379 FDYPAPDALAKHLQ

-7398 AAPAGAPVVTE
+7398 AAPSGAPVVSE
-7409 IAKLEAVLAATDPTS
+7409 IAKLEALLTSADPAS
-7424 TGSDEVESRLRAL
+7424 TGSEDVEHRLRAL
-7437 VSLWDER
+7437 VALWEER
-7444 RRAAAGAPDSDDNA
+7444 TRAARGTAHSDDNA

-7463 TSMDDIFQLLD
+7463 NSMDDIFQLLD